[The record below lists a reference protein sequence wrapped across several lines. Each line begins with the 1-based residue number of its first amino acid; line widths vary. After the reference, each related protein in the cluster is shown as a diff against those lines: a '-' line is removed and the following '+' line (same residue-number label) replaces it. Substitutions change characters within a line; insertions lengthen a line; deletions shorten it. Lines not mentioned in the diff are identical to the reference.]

1 MLNTVEAQLLL
12 AEKRHKIPVGSQ
24 TSVEWLVCDDCI
36 LHGGQSCDNH
46 RITRETFLLLPY
58 IGDLQINASFTL
70 EETECYLTSN
80 PGSYRIQNPY
90 AQEAVNFLAIGIQG
104 RPRVET
110 PLQVNPELESNS
122 NQLIRL
128 AEGVFI
134 GQWDGR
140 QDGTFTPS
148 SSNHDVFVF
157 VIDGAFE
164 VQNRLLHPRDGLL
177 LSQVST
183 IEFEALSPKAL
194 LLIVENLSDD

>member
-1 MLNTVEAQLLL
+1 MQNTVEAQLLL
-12 AEKRHKIPVGSQ
+12 AEKRHKIPPGSQ
-24 TSVEWLVCDDCI
+24 TSVAWLVCNDCI
-36 LHGGQSCDNH
+36 LDGGQLCDNY
-46 RITRETFLLLPY
+46 RITGETFLLLPY

-104 RPRVET
+104 RSRMET
-110 PLQVNPELESNS
+110 PQHINLTLEVAT

-128 AEGVFI
+128 AEGIFI

-140 QDGTFTPS
+140 QNGTFTPS
-148 SSNHDVFVF
+148 SPKHEVFVF

-183 IEFEALSPKAL
+183 IEFEALSPKAI